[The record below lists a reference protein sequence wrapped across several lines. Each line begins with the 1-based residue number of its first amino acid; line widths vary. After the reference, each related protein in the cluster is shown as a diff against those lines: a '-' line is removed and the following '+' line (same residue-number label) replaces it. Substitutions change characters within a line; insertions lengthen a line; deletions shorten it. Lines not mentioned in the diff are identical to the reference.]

1 MIALG
6 VLDQSQLDG
15 LTAHLDDAARSH
27 EALATLLAGSTT
39 ALPLAAFT
47 STEVGEMRSS
57 LAEANSLLSDTVTR
71 TNERI
76 GAENAR
82 IQAEADAAAA
92 AAAAAQAERDA
103 QAAAAAAA
111 VEPEPAA
118 LEPWNMP
125 GPDLDCADIGKKVWI
140 SGIDYHRLDRDG
152 DGWGC
157 ESYG

>member
-1 MIALG
+1 
-6 VLDQSQLDG
+6 
-15 LTAHLDDAARSH
+15 
-27 EALATLLAGSTT
+27 
-39 ALPLAAFT
+39 
-47 STEVGEMRSS
+47 MRDS
-57 LAEANSLLSDTVTR
+57 LAEATSLLTDAVTR

-76 GAENAR
+76 EAENVR
-82 IQAEADAAAA
+82 IQAEADAAAAA

-111 VEPEPAA
+111 AEPEPAA

-157 ESYG
+157 ETYG